1 MPRAAP
7 RTPTIRL
14 WSVALAAVGLGVG
27 ACTGSE
33 TSVPCAER
41 AGLDRDQCVHD
52 ELLAVPASEPDQV
65 IAKAG
70 LIEDPMMRHAAVSGW
85 VAAHVNEVP
94 MDKGKELC
102 ALLEGRDRGYC
113 ERRLSSPHLKR

>member
-1 MPRAAP
+1 MRFDRRFFAFRAPKLVVAAA
-7 RTPTIRL
+7 L
-14 WSVALAAVGLGVG
+14 SVAV
-27 ACTGSE
+27 ACAGSDA
-33 TSVPCAER
+33 SAPCAER
-41 AGLDRDQCVHD
+41 DGLARDQCVHD
-52 ELLAVPASEPDQV
+52 ELLAVPASDPDQV

-70 LIEDPMMRHAAVSGW
+70 QIEDPMMRHAAVSGW

-94 MDKGKELC
+94 MAKGKELC